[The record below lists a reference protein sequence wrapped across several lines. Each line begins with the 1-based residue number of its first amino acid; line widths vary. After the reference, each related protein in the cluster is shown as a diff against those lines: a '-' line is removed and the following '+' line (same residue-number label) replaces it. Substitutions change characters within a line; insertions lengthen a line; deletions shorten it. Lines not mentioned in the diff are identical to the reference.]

1 MNTLDVDSRDQRS
14 VFWFGNTGLGGT
26 PAPLYT
32 ATPDPTRRGCAPDV
46 ASEVDRVRRRGS
58 GRSISMT
65 SKNANAEL
73 SRRREFLASAVT
85 EGVRGGRRVCA
96 RVSPPDARAA
106 RRGFDRDDY
115 RT

>member
-1 MNTLDVDSRDQRS
+1 

-65 SKNANAEL
+65 S
-73 SRRREFLASAVT
+73 
-85 EGVRGGRRVCA
+85 
-96 RVSPPDARAA
+96 
-106 RRGFDRDDY
+106 
-115 RT
+115 